1 MLSLQLNIIK
11 KFTAK
16 AKKKSQFFDSRA

>member
-11 KFTAK
+11 KFPGKMT
-16 AKKKSQFFDSRA
+16 FLNDLEH